1 MKGYYTIY
9 ALCFHV
15 SNTMPE
21 WKVTVGSGEITQLTD
36 VSRRRKTKSEIT
48 LISQQ
53 ITKSKTVG

>member
-1 MKGYYTIY
+1 MKGYYTTY
-9 ALCFHV
+9 PPSLSHV
-15 SNTMPE
+15 EHDARVESYCG
-21 WKVTVGSGEITQLTD
+21 VGWDYILTD